1 MPQKTAIVTGVT
13 GQLGSYL
20 TEFLLEKGIRVIGT
34 ARRLSVPNHGNI
46 SHVIN
51 DNFKIEVADLGD
63 VHSIESLIERY
74 KPEYFI
80 NCAANS
86 FVGSSWKCPEQHF
99 EYNALGVLRQLETIR
114 KISPQTRYINLGS
127 SEEFGDVVSIPQ
139 DETHPYRA
147 RSPYG
152 ASKVAAHQIVKVW
165 RESYNLYALQCICF
179 NYESPRRGHE
189 FITRKITRN
198 IARIL
203 NQIKNN
209 ELITPM
215 ELGNIYAKR
224 DWSHVLDICEGIW
237 RMLNQE
243 RYNQNLS
250 WIGEFDGVETMQFDL
265 SKNIKE
271 YVFSSGQTHT
281 VKEFVNHCLAY
292 ANLEGE
298 WIGEGLNERFVLN
311 NYLHEISDIK
321 SNVIIRINSEFYRP
335 AEVNLLL
342 GCSDLA
348 KKELGWSPK
357 ISFDELIK
365 EMMKRDLA
373 EYNIVLD

>member
-1 MPQKTAIVTGVT
+1 MKTAIITGVT

-20 TEFLLEKGIRVIGT
+20 TEYLLEKGLRVIGT

-46 SHVIN
+46 SHIK
-51 DNFKIEVADLGD
+51 DSNFKIELVDLGD
-63 VHSIESLIERY
+63 HHSIETLIEKY
-74 KPEYFI
+74 KPDYFI

-86 FVGSSWKCPEQHF
+86 FVGTSWKCPEQHF

-114 KISPQTRYINLGS
+114 KISPSTRYINLGS
-127 SEEFGDVVSIPQ
+127 SEEFGDVITVPQ
-139 DETHPYRA
+139 DETHPPRA

-165 RESYNLYALQCICF
+165 RESYNLYAVQCICF

-198 IARIL
+198 AARIVHE
-203 NQIKNN
+203 IKTGQNV
-209 ELITPM
+209 TPM
-215 ELGNIYAKR
+215 ELGNVNAQR

-243 RYNQNLS
+243 KYNKDLS
-250 WIGEFDGVETMQFDL
+250 WVGEFDGAETMRFDL

-271 YVFSSGQTHT
+271 YVFSSGETHA
-281 VKEFVNHCLAY
+281 VKEFVEKAF
-292 ANLEGE
+292 AVVGIEGY
-298 WIGEGLNERFVLN
+298 WIGEGVNQQFVHKEN
-311 NYLHEISDIK
+311 DPLHP
-321 SNVIIRINSEFYRP
+321 NRILVNINKEFYRP

-348 KKELGWSPK
+348 KKELGWMPK
-357 ISFDELIK
+357 IGFNALIK
-365 EMMKRDLA
+365 EMMQRDLA